1 MIELM
6 ITLTIV
12 VILAA
17 ALGFEFSSWRGRYRV
32 EKTVDDLYTTLM
44 DVRARALQLDRNYFV
59 DFSPDGRHY
68 RVSLDDSNGAAKV
81 TDGDAVF
88 QGQTAWAAIQASDPV
103 NWGPGAAATDTTDT
117 QRSRRIDL
125 QTVAATRAGLLST
138 TAGGVTGAASALG
151 TITFSKRGIITTG
164 LSPAD
169 SSVCIFTH
177 YHYLD
182 NDVYYDPDYD
192 CINIYQTKIYLG
204 KLNKQ
209 NDAGG
214 VCDPTNCISK

>member
-169 SSVCIFTH
+169 SSVCIFTD
-177 YHYLD
+177 YD
-182 NDVYYDPDYD
+182 NNQVSDYDPDYD
-192 CINIYQTKIYLG
+192 CINISQTKIYLG
-204 KLNKQ
+204 KLRTQ
-209 NDAGG
+209 NTAPGG